1 MGDFLPSFFSLLLFL
16 HNLAL
21 SSTDSLPPELSST
34 ECTRRALESLRLITS
49 SLSFRTCIQS
59 VTLHIRLTASSF
71 SAHSSAR
78 SQTVHVQRGDSILLK
93 FYLFLVLS
101 FQFLLSF
108 PPIFLFIF
116 CLLTSKISSF
126 SLFIIHFKNILF
138 DD

>member
-1 MGDFLPSFFSLLLFL
+1 MGDFLPSFFFSLLLFL

-71 SAHSSAR
+71 SAHSSALLNR
-78 SQTVHVQRGDSILLK
+78 PPAMRGLHFVQ

-101 FQFLLSF
+101 FHVSSF
-108 PPIFLFIF
+108 SPPFFW
-116 CLLTSKISSF
+116 LLTGKISSF
-126 SLFIIHFKNILF
+126 SLFLIHFKNILF